1 MLKKVQNFI
10 SKAKGQT
17 INYFSLIGKR
27 VSPLFGKIIS
37 LFRKRSV
44 LVTYFAVLIILL
56 LVISLGIWPGSIMP
70 EKEVPMEEKEND
82 AINIFESEKELEFET
97 GSKDKKTLPPLD
109 KALDKEKEL
118 ETKEKEEREDTSQ
131 KTDEDMKVEAKKE
144 EDDDEI
150 IVTSAEDI
158 PYGLWPVEGD
168 LITEHGEVYQVNNQY
183 KIHKGIDIRSPKG
196 SGVKAVWNGKVKEAL
211 KRPGMGFVV
220 VLEHQG
226 FESEYGN
233 LKELLVEE
241 GEQVNAGDDIAI
253 VGDEA
258 KLDAAKGSFLHFSVY
273 SEKGYFDPLKLIE

>member
-1 MLKKVQNFI
+1 MLKKVKNFI

-17 INYFSLIGKR
+17 IYYFSLIGKR
-27 VSPLFGKIIS
+27 ANHLFGKMIS
-37 LFRKRSV
+37 LFQKRTV
-44 LVTYFAVLIILL
+44 LVTYFAVLIISL
-56 LVISLGIWPGSIMP
+56 LVISLGIWPGAIMP
-70 EKEVPMEEKEND
+70 EKEVPIEEKEND
-82 AINIFESEKELEFET
+82 VINIFESEKGLEFET

-109 KALDKEKEL
+109 KEKEID
-118 ETKEKEEREDTSQ
+118 TKEKEEREDTSQ
-131 KTDEDMKVEAKKE
+131 KIGEDKKVEAKKE
-144 EDDDEI
+144 ENEEI

-158 PYGLWPVEGD
+158 PYGLWPVDGD

-196 SGVKAVWNGKVKEAL
+196 SGVKAVWDGKVKEAL

-241 GEQVNAGDDIAI
+241 GEHVTAGDEIAV

-258 KLDAAKGSFLHFSVY
+258 KLDAAKGNFLHFSVY
-273 SEKGYFDPLKLIE
+273 SERGYFDPLKLIE